1 MASRY
6 RGVIKIKTMKDKTIS
21 ASLIYRKIEGKLS
34 AVEEERFEAWLKEGG
49 EHREYYERMRR
60 MYQQENVQE
69 VETGEIQEAW
79 GVFEKR
85 VQGQRRIE
93 RRQRW
98 VWVMSAVAS
107 VAIVICCCWFVY
119 YWANME
125 QKLNVAVQKIVPGQY
140 NAVLEMADGAT
151 YQLGEQ
157 QYFLQEKTGNQI
169 KVDSTVLSYLPVNN
183 KSGLSQD
190 IVYNKLSVP
199 KGGEYRI
206 ELEDGTKV
214 WINSASRLRY
224 PVVFSGDTRE
234 VYLEGEAYFEVRR
247 DSSRPFIV
255 HAGDQRVTVLGTSFG
270 MTCYAN
276 EVNDYTTLV
285 SGKVKVELQQGKQ
298 AFVLKPG
305 TQVEY
310 NKESG
315 MVRERRVDVAEF
327 VAWKE
332 GKYVFKQKRLE
343 DILSTLSRWYDFEV
357 FYQNS
362 EMKEVLFSGELRRFD
377 DFNYLLQLI
386 ERTSDVKFIIDK
398 KVVQVVR

>member
-34 AVEEERFEAWLKEGG
+34 AVEEERFEAWLKEGW

-69 VETGEIQEAW
+69 VVTGEIQEAW

-107 VAIVICCCWFVY
+107 VALVICCCWFVY
-119 YWANME
+119 YRANTE

-157 QYFLQEKTGNQI
+157 QYFLQERTGNQI

-190 IVYNKLSVP
+190 VVYNKLSVP

-224 PVVFSGDTRE
+224 PVVFSGNIRE
-234 VYLEGEAYFEVRR
+234 VYLEGEAYFEVQREG
-247 DSSRPFIV
+247 DRPFIV
-255 HAGDQRVTVLGTSFG
+255 HSGEQKVTVLGTSFG
-270 MTCYAN
+270 ISCYAS
-276 EVNDYTTLV
+276 EANDYTTLV
-285 SGKVKVELQQGKQ
+285 SGKVKVDFERGKQ
-298 AFVLKPG
+298 SFVLEPG
-305 TQVEY
+305 MQVAY

-332 GKYVFKQKRLE
+332 G
-343 DILSTLSRWYDFEV
+343 EV
-357 FYQNS
+357 CF
-362 EMKEVLFSGELRRFD
+362 
-377 DFNYLLQLI
+377 
-386 ERTSDVKFIIDK
+386 
-398 KVVQVVR
+398 

>member
-6 RGVIKIKTMKDKTIS
+6 RCVIKIKTMKDKTIS

-34 AVEEERFEAWLKEGG
+34 AVEEERFEAWLKEGW
-49 EHREYYERMRR
+49 EHREYYERMRI

-79 GVFEKR
+79 VVFEKR

-107 VAIVICCCWFVY
+107 VAIVICCWFVY
-119 YWANME
+119 YRANTE

-157 QYFLQEKTGNQI
+157 QYFLQERTGNQI

-224 PVVFSGDTRE
+224 PVVFSGNIRE
-234 VYLEGEAYFEVRR
+234 VYLEGEAYFEVQREG
-247 DSSRPFIV
+247 DRPFIV
-255 HAGDQRVTVLGTSFG
+255 HSGEQKVTVLGTSFG
-270 MTCYAN
+270 ISCYAS
-276 EVNDYTTLV
+276 EANDYTTLV
-285 SGKVKVELQQGKQ
+285 SGKVKVDFERGKQ
-298 AFVLKPG
+298 SFVLEPG
-305 TQVEY
+305 MQVAY

-315 MVRERRVDVAEF
+315 VAMERKVDVAEF
-327 VAWKE
+327 VAWKD
-332 GKYVFKQKRLE
+332 GKYIFKQKRLE

-357 FYQNS
+357 FYRN
-362 EMKEVLFSGELRRFD
+362 EDVKDVLFSGELRRFD
-377 DFNYLLQLI
+377 DFSYLLRLI
-386 ERTSDVKFIIDK
+386 ERTSDVKFVIDK
-398 KVVQVVR
+398 KVVQVMR

>member
-1 MASRY
+1 MAFRY

-34 AVEEERFEAWLKEGG
+34 AVEEERFEAWLKEGW
-49 EHREYYERMRR
+49 EHREYYERMRI

-79 GVFEKR
+79 VVFEKR

-107 VAIVICCCWFVY
+107 VAIVICCWFVY
-119 YWANME
+119 YRANTE

-157 QYFLQEKTGNQI
+157 QYFLQERTGNQI

-224 PVVFSGDTRE
+224 PVVFSGNIRE
-234 VYLEGEAYFEVRR
+234 VYLEGEAYFEVQREG
-247 DSSRPFIV
+247 DRPFIV
-255 HAGDQRVTVLGTSFG
+255 HSGEQKVTVLGTSFG
-270 MTCYAN
+270 ISCYAS
-276 EVNDYTTLV
+276 EANDYTTLV
-285 SGKVKVELQQGKQ
+285 SGKVKVDFERGKQ
-298 AFVLKPG
+298 SFVLEPG
-305 TQVEY
+305 MQVAY

-315 MVRERRVDVAEF
+315 VAMERKVDVAEF
-327 VAWKE
+327 VAWKD
-332 GKYVFKQKRLE
+332 GKYIFKQKRLE

-357 FYQNS
+357 FYRN
-362 EMKEVLFSGELRRFD
+362 EDVKDVLFSGELRRFD
-377 DFNYLLQLI
+377 DFSYLLRLI
-386 ERTSDVKFIIDK
+386 ERTSDVKFVIDK
-398 KVVQVVR
+398 KVVQVMR

>member
-1 MASRY
+1 M
-6 RGVIKIKTMKDKTIS
+6 TIT
-21 ASLIYRKIEGKLS
+21 RK
-34 AVEEERFEAWLKEGG
+34 RFTHTL
-49 EHREYYERMRR
+49 
-60 MYQQENVQE
+60 
-69 VETGEIQEAW
+69 
-79 GVFEKR
+79 
-85 VQGQRRIE
+85 
-93 RRQRW
+93 
-98 VWVMSAVAS
+98 
-107 VAIVICCCWFVY
+107 
-119 YWANME
+119 
-125 QKLNVAVQKIVPGQY
+125 
-140 NAVLEMADGAT
+140 
-151 YQLGEQ
+151 
-157 QYFLQEKTGNQI
+157 
-169 KVDSTVLSYLPVNN
+169 LPALLAAF
-183 KSGLSQD
+183 GLSQD

-332 GKYVFKQKRLE
+332 GKYVFKQKR
-343 DILSTLSRWYDFEV
+343 ILSTLSRWYDFEV

>member
-1 MASRY
+1 MASRD

-34 AVEEERFEAWLKEGG
+34 AVEEERFEAWLKEGW
-49 EHREYYERMRR
+49 EHREYYERMRI

-79 GVFEKR
+79 VVFEKR

-107 VAIVICCCWFVY
+107 VAIVICCWFVY
-119 YWANME
+119 YRANTE

-157 QYFLQEKTGNQI
+157 QYFLQERTGNQI

-224 PVVFSGDTRE
+224 PVVFSGNIRE
-234 VYLEGEAYFEVRR
+234 VYLEGEAYFEVQREG
-247 DSSRPFIV
+247 DRPFIV
-255 HAGDQRVTVLGTSFG
+255 HSGEQKVTVLGTSFG
-270 MTCYAN
+270 ISCYAS
-276 EVNDYTTLV
+276 EANDYTTLV
-285 SGKVKVELQQGKQ
+285 SGKVKVDFERGKQ
-298 AFVLKPG
+298 SFVLEPG
-305 TQVEY
+305 MQVAY

-315 MVRERRVDVAEF
+315 VAMERKVDVAEF
-327 VAWKE
+327 VAWKD
-332 GKYVFKQKRLE
+332 GKYIFKQKRLE

-357 FYQNS
+357 FYRN
-362 EMKEVLFSGELRRFD
+362 EDVKDVLFSGELRRFD
-377 DFNYLLQLI
+377 DFSYLLRLI
-386 ERTSDVKFIIDK
+386 ERTSDVKFVIDK
-398 KVVQVVR
+398 KVVQVMR

>member
-34 AVEEERFEAWLKEGG
+34 AVEEERFEAWLKEGW

-69 VETGEIQEAW
+69 VVTGEIQEAW

-107 VAIVICCCWFVY
+107 VALVICCCWFVY
-119 YWANME
+119 YRANTG
-125 QKLNVAVQKIVPGQY
+125 QKLNVAVQKILPGQY

-157 QYFLQEKTGNQI
+157 QYFLQERTGNQI

>member
-93 RRQRW
+93 RRQCW
-98 VWVMSAVAS
+98 VWMMSAVAS
-107 VAIVICCCWFVY
+107 LAIVICCWLMY
-119 YWANME
+119 YRVNTE
-125 QKLNVAVQKIVPGQY
+125 QKLNVVVQKILPGQY
-140 NAVLEMADGAT
+140 NAVLEMANGAT

-183 KSGLSQD
+183 KSELFQD
-190 IVYNKLSVP
+190 IVYNRLSVP

-234 VYLEGEAYFEVRR
+234 VYLEGEAYFEVQR
-247 DSSRPFIV
+247 DMDRPFIV
-255 HAGDQRVTVLGTSFG
+255 HSGEQKVTVLGTNFG
-270 MTCYAN
+270 ISCYAN
-276 EVNDYTTLV
+276 EANDYTTLV
-285 SGKVKVELQQGKQ
+285 SGKVKVDFERRKQ
-298 AFVLKPG
+298 SFVLEPG
-305 TQVEY
+305 MQVAY

-315 MVRERRVDVAEF
+315 VAIERKVDVAEF
-327 VAWKE
+327 VAWKN
-332 GKYVFKQKRLE
+332 GKYIFKQKRLE
-343 DILSTLSRWYDFEV
+343 DILSTLSKWYDFEV
-357 FYQNS
+357 FYRN
-362 EMKEVLFSGELRRFD
+362 EDVKEVLFSGELRRFD
-377 DFNYLLQLI
+377 DFSYLLRLI
-386 ERTSDVKFIIDK
+386 ERTSDVRFVIDK
-398 KVVQVVR
+398 KVVQVMR

>member
-34 AVEEERFEAWLKEGG
+34 AVEEERFEAWLKEGW
-49 EHREYYERMRR
+49 EHREYYERMRI

-79 GVFEKR
+79 VVFEKR

-107 VAIVICCCWFVY
+107 VAIVICCWFVY
-119 YWANME
+119 YRANTE

-157 QYFLQEKTGNQI
+157 QYFLQERTGNQI

-224 PVVFSGDTRE
+224 PVVFSGNIRE
-234 VYLEGEAYFEVRR
+234 VYLEGEAYFEVQREG
-247 DSSRPFIV
+247 DRPFIV
-255 HAGDQRVTVLGTSFG
+255 HSGEQKVTVLGTSFG
-270 MTCYAN
+270 ISCYAS
-276 EVNDYTTLV
+276 EANDYTTLV
-285 SGKVKVELQQGKQ
+285 SGKVKVDLERGKQ
-298 AFVLKPG
+298 SFVLEPG
-305 TQVEY
+305 MQVAY

-315 MVRERRVDVAEF
+315 VAMERKVDVAEF
-327 VAWKE
+327 VAWKD
-332 GKYVFKQKRLE
+332 GKYIFKQKRLE

-357 FYQNS
+357 FYRN
-362 EMKEVLFSGELRRFD
+362 EDVKEVLFSGELRRFD
-377 DFNYLLQLI
+377 DFSYLLRLI
-386 ERTSDVKFIIDK
+386 ERTSDVKFVIDK
-398 KVVQVVR
+398 KVVQVMR

>member
-1 MASRY
+1 M
-6 RGVIKIKTMKDKTIS
+6 
-21 ASLIYRKIEGKLS
+21 IYRKVEGKLS
-34 AVEEERFEAWLKEGG
+34 ENEEVRFNMWLKESL
-49 EHREYYERMRR
+49 EHQAYYERMRKL
-60 MYQQENVQE
+60 YEQEGVR
-69 VETGEIQEAW
+69 EISEKERREAW
-79 GVFEKR
+79 HTFEKQMK
-85 VQGQRRIE
+85 VH
-93 RRQRW
+93 RQTTRKRYL
-98 VWVMSAVAS
+98 VWGVSVAAS
-107 VAIVICCCWFVY
+107 VIVVFCCYWFMYHPMTREV
-119 YWANME
+119 
-125 QKLNVAVQKIVPGQY
+125 VAVQKIIPGQCS
-140 NAVLEMADGAT
+140 AVLEMADGKT
-151 YQLGEQ
+151 YRLGEER
-157 QYFLQEKTGNQI
+157 YSLQEKTGNRI
-169 KVDSTVLSYLPVNN
+169 KIDSTFLSYLPTDDTRAV
-183 KSGLSQD
+183 SRE
-190 IVYNKLSVP
+190 IVYNKLSIP
-199 KGGEYRI
+199 RGGEYRI

-214 WINSASRLRY
+214 WINSASCLRY

>member
-34 AVEEERFEAWLKEGG
+34 AVEEERFEAWLKEGW
-49 EHREYYERMRR
+49 EHREYYERMRI

-79 GVFEKR
+79 VVFEKR

-107 VAIVICCCWFVY
+107 VAIVICCWFVY
-119 YWANME
+119 YRANTE

-157 QYFLQEKTGNQI
+157 QYFLQERTGNQI

-224 PVVFSGDTRE
+224 PVVFSGNIRE
-234 VYLEGEAYFEVRR
+234 VYLEGEAYFEVQREG
-247 DSSRPFIV
+247 DRPFIV
-255 HAGDQRVTVLGTSFG
+255 HSGEQKVTVLGTSFG
-270 MTCYAN
+270 ISCYAS
-276 EVNDYTTLV
+276 EANDYTTLV
-285 SGKVKVELQQGKQ
+285 SGKVKVDFERGKQ
-298 AFVLKPG
+298 SFVLEPG
-305 TQVEY
+305 MQVAY

-315 MVRERRVDVAEF
+315 VAMERKVDVAEF
-327 VAWKE
+327 VAWKD
-332 GKYVFKQKRLE
+332 GKYIFKQKRLE

-357 FYQNS
+357 FYRN
-362 EMKEVLFSGELRRFD
+362 EDVKDVLFSGELRRFD
-377 DFNYLLQLI
+377 DFSYLLRLI
-386 ERTSDVKFIIDK
+386 ERTSDVKFVIDK
-398 KVVQVVR
+398 KVVQVMR

>member
-34 AVEEERFEAWLKEGG
+34 AVEEERFEAWLKEGW

-79 GVFEKR
+79 VVFEKR

-119 YWANME
+119 YRANRE

-157 QYFLQEKTGNQI
+157 QYFLQERTGNQI

>member
-1 MASRY
+1 MYY
-6 RGVIKIKTMKDKTIS
+6 R
-21 ASLIYRKIEGKLS
+21 
-34 AVEEERFEAWLKEGG
+34 
-49 EHREYYERMRR
+49 
-60 MYQQENVQE
+60 
-69 VETGEIQEAW
+69 
-79 GVFEKR
+79 
-85 VQGQRRIE
+85 
-93 RRQRW
+93 
-98 VWVMSAVAS
+98 
-107 VAIVICCCWFVY
+107 
-119 YWANME
+119 ANTE
-125 QKLNVAVQKIVPGQY
+125 QKLNVAVQKIIPGQY

-157 QYFLQEKTGNQI
+157 QYFLQERTGNQI

>member
-1 MASRY
+1 M
-6 RGVIKIKTMKDKTIS
+6 
-21 ASLIYRKIEGKLS
+21 
-34 AVEEERFEAWLKEGG
+34 
-49 EHREYYERMRR
+49 
-60 MYQQENVQE
+60 
-69 VETGEIQEAW
+69 
-79 GVFEKR
+79 
-85 VQGQRRIE
+85 
-93 RRQRW
+93 
-98 VWVMSAVAS
+98 
-107 VAIVICCCWFVY
+107 
-119 YWANME
+119 
-125 QKLNVAVQKIVPGQY
+125 
-140 NAVLEMADGAT
+140 
-151 YQLGEQ
+151 
-157 QYFLQEKTGNQI
+157 
-169 KVDSTVLSYLPVNN
+169 
-183 KSGLSQD
+183 
-190 IVYNKLSVP
+190 
-199 KGGEYRI
+199 
-206 ELEDGTKV
+206 
-214 WINSASRLRY
+214 
-224 PVVFSGDTRE
+224 
-234 VYLEGEAYFEVRR
+234 
-247 DSSRPFIV
+247 
-255 HAGDQRVTVLGTSFG
+255 LGTSFG

>member
-34 AVEEERFEAWLKEGG
+34 AVEEERFEAWLKEGW
-49 EHREYYERMRR
+49 EHREYYERMRI

-79 GVFEKR
+79 VVFEKR

-107 VAIVICCCWFVY
+107 VAIVICCWFVY
-119 YWANME
+119 YRANTE

-157 QYFLQEKTGNQI
+157 QYFLQERTGNKI

-224 PVVFSGDTRE
+224 PVVFSGNIRE
-234 VYLEGEAYFEVRR
+234 VYLEGEAYFEVQREG
-247 DSSRPFIV
+247 DRPFIV
-255 HAGDQRVTVLGTSFG
+255 HSGEQKVTVLGTSFG
-270 MTCYAN
+270 ISCYAS
-276 EVNDYTTLV
+276 EANDYTTLV
-285 SGKVKVELQQGKQ
+285 SGKVKVDFERGKQ
-298 AFVLKPG
+298 SFVLEPG
-305 TQVEY
+305 MQVAY

-315 MVRERRVDVAEF
+315 VAMERKVDVAEF
-327 VAWKE
+327 VAWKD
-332 GKYVFKQKRLE
+332 GKYIFKQKRLE

-357 FYQNS
+357 FYRN
-362 EMKEVLFSGELRRFD
+362 EDVKDVLFSGELRRFD
-377 DFNYLLQLI
+377 DFSYLLRLI
-386 ERTSDVKFIIDK
+386 ERTSDVKFVIDK
-398 KVVQVVR
+398 KVVQVMR

>member
-34 AVEEERFEAWLKEGG
+34 AVEEERFEAWLKEGW
-49 EHREYYERMRR
+49 EHREYYERMQI

-79 GVFEKR
+79 VVFEKR

-107 VAIVICCCWFVY
+107 VAIVICCWFVY
-119 YWANME
+119 YRANTE

-157 QYFLQEKTGNQI
+157 QYFLQERTGNQI

-224 PVVFSGDTRE
+224 PVVFSGNIRE
-234 VYLEGEAYFEVRR
+234 VYLEGEAYFEVQREG
-247 DSSRPFIV
+247 DRPFIV
-255 HAGDQRVTVLGTSFG
+255 HSGEQKVTVLGTSFG
-270 MTCYAN
+270 ISCYAS
-276 EVNDYTTLV
+276 EANDYTTLV
-285 SGKVKVELQQGKQ
+285 SGKVKVDFERGKQ
-298 AFVLKPG
+298 SFVLEPG
-305 TQVEY
+305 MQVAY

-315 MVRERRVDVAEF
+315 VAMERKVDVAEF
-327 VAWKE
+327 VAWKD
-332 GKYVFKQKRLE
+332 GKYIFKQKRLE

-357 FYQNS
+357 FYRN
-362 EMKEVLFSGELRRFD
+362 EDVKDVLFSGELRRFD
-377 DFNYLLQLI
+377 DFSYLLRLI
-386 ERTSDVKFIIDK
+386 ERTSDVKFVIDK
-398 KVVQVVR
+398 KVVQVMR